1 MTLVVFPIVTG
12 GAALIFS
19 AATLATSIL
28 PAAAIAGGLGLL
40 GIGWTFN
47 FNKTKYFRLR
57 LSYELIITL
66 AWGDLSQTNERT
78 FAFLEFL
85 KDPKTYLKQNVDNE
99 DIEHIFQRVDNTIKH
114 SLEFRNTLYSL
125 QRSQYSQDSQRLNSA
140 QILSC

>member
-47 FNKTKYFRLR
+47 LNKTKYFRLC
-57 LSYELIITL
+57 LSFKV
-66 AWGDLSQTNERT
+66 S
-78 FAFLEFL
+78 
-85 KDPKTYLKQNVDNE
+85 
-99 DIEHIFQRVDNTIKH
+99 
-114 SLEFRNTLYSL
+114 
-125 QRSQYSQDSQRLNSA
+125 
-140 QILSC
+140 